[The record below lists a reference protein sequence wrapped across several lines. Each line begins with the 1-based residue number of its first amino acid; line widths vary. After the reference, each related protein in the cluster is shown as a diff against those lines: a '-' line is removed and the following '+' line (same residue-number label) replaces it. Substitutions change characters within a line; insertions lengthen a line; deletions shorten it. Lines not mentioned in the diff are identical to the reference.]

1 MIDFSCSILRGLCG
15 HTGLTLKYD
24 IRHKLIQMAGFPEIV
39 LFSAIMGLSIFLS
52 MPIVLRKE
60 TGLPTTKL
68 LNAVAIGILVFLIG
82 DVFSDVTPD
91 LYNGSLFGY
100 GSALWPDVTFAVSFA
115 AGFLILF
122 FTENRSRTGLTPSY
136 LALIIALGM
145 GFQNLTEGLVF
156 GSLGV
161 SAGLSGAAL
170 VVLVGFILQNI
181 TEGFP
186 IASPFLG
193 RTEGMVRQMFL
204 FFLIGGLPTIVGGI
218 IGFFYNGTILDVAFD
233 GAAIGAI
240 LYAILPMLRMLFRE
254 TDRKYQKIGYIGIFL
269 GFLIGFLVNLI

>member
-1 MIDFSCSILRGLCG
+1 MADLSEIL
-15 HTGLTLKYD
+15 
-24 IRHKLIQMAGFPEIV
+24 
-39 LFSAIMGLSIFLS
+39 LFSTIMGLSIFLS

-60 TGLPTTKL
+60 TGLVTTKL
-68 LNAVAIGILVFLIG
+68 LNAIAIGILIFLIG
-82 DVFSDVTPD
+82 DIFSDVSQA
-91 LYNGSLFGY
+91 LYNKSLFGY
-100 GSALWPDVTFAVSFA
+100 GTSLWPDLAFGLSFA

-122 FTENRSRTGLTPSY
+122 FIETRSKSGLTASS

-161 SAGLSGAAL
+161 AAGLSGAAL

-193 RTEGMVRQMFL
+193 RIDGRVQQMFL
-204 FFLIGGLPTIVGGI
+204 FFLIGGLPTIFGGLVGYY
-218 IGFFYNGTILDVAFD
+218 YNGTILDVCFD

-240 LYAILPMLRMLFRE
+240 LFAILPMLRMLFRE
-254 TDRKYQKIGYIGIFL
+254 TDRRYQRFGYLGVFL

>member
-1 MIDFSCSILRGLCG
+1 MASFS
-15 HTGLTLKYD
+15 
-24 IRHKLIQMAGFPEIV
+24 EIV
-39 LFSAIMGLSIFLS
+39 LFSTIMGLSIFLS
-52 MPIVLRKE
+52 MPIVLHKE
-60 TGLPTTKL
+60 TGQLRTKF
-68 LNAVAIGILVFLIG
+68 LNAIAIGILIFLIG
-82 DVFSDVTPD
+82 DIFSNVSAN
-91 LYNGSLFGY
+91 LYNGSYFGY
-100 GSALWPDVTFAVSFA
+100 GSLLPVDVSFGLAFA

-122 FTENRSRTGLTPSY
+122 FSENRTKVGLTPSY
-136 LALIIALGM
+136 LALVIALGM

-161 SAGLSGAAL
+161 TTGLSGAAL
-170 VVLVGFILQNI
+170 VVLVGFVLQNV

-193 RTEGMVRQMFL
+193 RTEGKVRQMIL
-204 FFLIGGLPTIVGGI
+204 LFLIGGLPTILGGAV
-218 IGFFYNGTILDVAFD
+218 GFFYNGTILDVAFD

-254 TDRKYQKIGYIGIFL
+254 SDRINQRVGYLGVFL